1 MLEFWLCFVPLFVA
15 VDAIGILPI
24 FLALTS
30 GLSPAQRHK
39 VVRQSVATAA
49 FVGIS
54 FLFLGQGVLR
64 LLGITVADFMIGGGL
79 LLLALA
85 MLDLLTVSKQ
95 APPTDVETLGAV
107 PIGVPL
113 ICGPAVL
120 TTTLLLANQYG
131 WAVTSLALVS
141 NLLLAGI
148 ILWHASRLEDLLGH
162 AGSRTVSK
170 VVCVLL
176 AAFAVMMIR
185 KGVFGVIAENPLAP
199 LPG

>member
-1 MLEFWLCFVPLFVA
+1 MREFWLCFVPLFVA
-15 VDAIGILPI
+15 VDAVGILPI
-24 FLALTS
+24 FLGLTA
-30 GLSPAQRHK
+30 GLPLPRRRRIVK
-39 VVRQSVATAA
+39 QSVATAGA
-49 FVGIS
+49 VGVG

-64 LLGITVADFMIGGGL
+64 LLGITVADFMIAGGL

-85 MLDLLTVSKQ
+85 TLDLLIVSKQ
-95 APPTDVETLGAV
+95 PHPAADPETLGAV

-120 TTTLLLANQYG
+120 TTTLLLANQFG
-131 WAVTSLALVS
+131 WLWTSLALIV

-148 ILWHASRLEDLLGH
+148 ILWHACVLERVLGN

-170 VVCVLL
+170 VACVLL

-185 KGVFGVIAENPLAP
+185 KGVYGVIAENPWP
-199 LPG
+199 T

>member
-1 MLEFWLCFVPLFVA
+1 MQEFWLCFVPLFVA

-24 FLALTS
+24 FMGLTA
-30 GLSPAQRHK
+30 GLSPQQRRRIVK
-39 VVRQSVATAA
+39 QSVATAVV
-49 FVGIS
+49 VGVG
-54 FLFLGQGVLR
+54 FLFLGQAVLR

-85 MLDLLTVSKQ
+85 MLDLLTAAKQ
-95 APPTDVETLGAV
+95 SPPADPETLGAV
-107 PIGVPL
+107 PLGVPL

-120 TTTLLLANQYG
+120 TTTLLLANQFG
-131 WAVTSLALVS
+131 WVITSVALIT
-141 NLLLAGI
+141 NLLLAGV
-148 ILWHASRLEDLLGH
+148 ILWHASLLERLLGS

-185 KGVFGVIAENPLAP
+185 RGIYGVISENPIP
-199 LPG
+199 MPPR